1 MIAELA
7 DEMSC
12 QNMAG
17 ININR
22 VMIKVIQYIP

>member
-1 MIAELA
+1 MIAGFD

-17 ININR
+17 INVNT
-22 VMIKVIQYIP
+22 VMIKMSGK